1 MTHIDI
7 SSVLRQTL
15 ACDLYSNLVTRP
27 TGAAVRGQIEHLLDD
42 EMDADR
48 ALTVMDFSEVSMIDF
63 SCADEVVA
71 KLLLRYSGDAAR
83 REVYFLFRGVHEDH
97 WEAIDAV
104 LERHGLALATE
115 RGDGT
120 GIEVVGVLSDHERLA
135 WETVYTLG
143 EPSFDELCASVDLT
157 RETVAA
163 ALSELCRRRLIMCVG
178 SRYTAVGRGGWMGAG
193 AVE

>member
-42 EMDADR
+42 GSSEAER
-48 ALTVMDFSEVSMIDF
+48 ALTVIDFSQVSMIDF

-71 KLLLRYSGDAAR
+71 KLLLRYAGDSEGPT

-97 WEAIDAV
+97 WDAIDAV

-115 RGDGT
+115 RCDGC
-120 GIEVVGVLSDHERLA
+120 GIEVVGVLSDEERLT
-135 WETVYTLG
+135 WETVYRLG
-143 EPSFDELCASVDLT
+143 QPTFDDLTASVDVGPDSL
-157 RETVAA
+157 RA
-163 ALSELCRRRLIMCVG
+163 ALSGLCCRRLIMSTAG
-178 SRYTAVGRGGWMGAG
+178 RYTAVGRGNWI
-193 AVE
+193 E

>member
-27 TGAAVRGQIEHLLDD
+27 TGAAVRGQIEHLLEEDGD
-42 EMDADR
+42 PGR
-48 ALTVMDFSEVSMIDF
+48 ALTVIDFSQVSMIDF

-71 KLLLRYSGDAAR
+71 KLLLRYSADVAD

-97 WEAIDAV
+97 WDAIDAV

-115 RGDGT
+115 RGDGD
-120 GIEVVGVLSDHERLA
+120 GIEVVGVLSDDERLA
-135 WETVYTLG
+135 WETVYAMG
-143 EPSFDELCASVDLT
+143 QPEFDDICARVDMRRDVL
-157 RETVAA
+157 AA
-163 ALSELCRRRLIMCVG
+163 SLAELCRRRLIMATAG
-178 SRYTAVGRGGWMGAG
+178 RYTAVGRGGWL
-193 AVE
+193 E